1 MFSLASLTWFSY
13 KKMYMDSNLLGQLK
27 VINNELGK

>member
-1 MFSLASLTWFSY
+1 MFSLASFTWFSY

-27 VINNELGK
+27 VATINQ